1 MIFSF
6 KYGRCTITTL
16 PRRGVSFRA
25 IVEIRTVYYH
35 YSFSSGFIQ
44 HNIVT
49 LTVLIFPVAATV
61 TVTRVDMMSLPLL
74 VAAAAAD
81 GDDDDLVDERR
92 KV

>member
-1 MIFSF
+1 MIFLL

-16 PRRGVSFRA
+16 PRRGVSFPA
-25 IVEIRTVYYH
+25 IVEIRTLYYR

-49 LTVLIFPVAATV
+49 LNVLIFPVAATA
-61 TVTRVDMMSLPLL
+61 TATRVDVTSLPLL

-81 GDDDDLVDERR
+81 GDDDDLVGERR